1 MFAKRSF
8 YTFVLITSIT
18 LSVGCGG
25 SRGSM
30 FDRSDDRDP
39 IDVAL
44 TSDAPDERRMGVERL
59 ADSRDAATPWAIEI
73 YTTMA
78 REDVDDM
85 VRQTALRALDE
96 QDTDAAQR
104 LSAELLAANSSSTP
118 VRETKQGSPRPT
130 GPVLRRATGR
140 ILLRHART
148 DTLATELNIAP
159 TVCAALKNERDHQTR
174 IILIDTAGY
183 VTDRSVLNALIEA
196 MRRDDFAEKRA
207 AEDALIRLTGV
218 THRYDADAWQSWLAS
233 TNQPF
238 ARAGELTPASETSK
252 KGAWWN
258 PFD

>member
-1 MFAKRSF
+1 MITRRIF
-8 YTFVLITSIT
+8 YTFVLFTGTT
-18 LSVGCGG
+18 LILGCGG

-44 TSDAPDERRMGVERL
+44 TSDAPDERRTGVERL

-85 VRQTALRALDE
+85 VRQTALRALDKH
-96 QDTDAAQR
+96 DTDAAQR
-104 LSAELLAANSSSTP
+104 LSAELMAAYSSSTP
-118 VRETKQGSPRPT
+118 VRETKEGAARPT
-130 GPVLRRATGR
+130 GPVLRRAAGR

-148 DTLATELNIAP
+148 NTLATELNIAP
-159 TVCAALKNERDHQTR
+159 TLCGALKNERDHQTR

-183 VTDRSVLNALIEA
+183 VTDRSILDALIEA

-207 AEDALIRLTGV
+207 AEDALVRLTGV
-218 THRYDADAWQSWLAS
+218 THRYDADAWQNWLAGR
-233 TNQPF
+233 NQPF
-238 ARAGELTPASETSK
+238 ARAGELTPTSEASK